1 MGGSRMARASVWRCR
16 AGFAFAVLAP
26 AIFLQACSTPARLG
40 PEPAGLTTKAVAINI
55 PNARFLPDEEPEK
68 MFEEGVLSFQREM
81 KARNVTDPA
90 KLPPA
95 DFLAVSGG
103 GEDGAFGAGLLI
115 AWTESSQ
122 RPEFKMVTGVS
133 TGALI
138 APFAFL
144 GPAYDE
150 KLKQVFTKTSEKSIF
165 TRRFITAAFFDD
177 ALSDTSPL
185 FALISRYVNEDMLND
200 LAREYHKGRP
210 LFIGTT
216 YLDARRPVIWNIG
229 AIAASGDPKAA
240 EVIRKILLASAAVP
254 MAFPPVMLDVMA
266 DGQRYQEMHVDGGA
280 FAQLFLYPPEVGRRM
295 TGARLDGV
303 DVKRERRAYI
313 IRNGRIG
320 IDWSTVERST
330 LDIGGRAIS
339 TMIHVSG
346 VNDLYRVYFITQR
359 DGVGYNLAYIED
371 DFNAPPHTEDFDPTY
386 MNALF
391 DYGYAKARHGYP
403 WKKVPPYIEGKPN

>member
-1 MGGSRMARASVWRCR
+1 MRRGSTARINGRARR
-16 AGFAFAVLAP
+16 AGFVCAAFLA
-26 AIFLQACSTPARLG
+26 ALSLQACSTPARLG
-40 PEPAGLTTKAVAINI
+40 PEPAALTTKAVAIDI
-55 PNARFLPDEEPEK
+55 PNARFFPDEQPKE
-68 MFEEGVLSFQREM
+68 MFEEGVRSFQREM
-81 KARNVTDPA
+81 KARNITDPA

-95 DFLAVSGG
+95 DYLAVSGG

-115 AWTESSQ
+115 AWTESGQ

-144 GPAYDE
+144 GPAYDD

-165 TRRFITAAFFDD
+165 TKRFFTAAFFDD

-185 FALISRYVNEDMLND
+185 FALISGYVNDDMMKD
-200 LAREYHKGRP
+200 LAREYQKGRL

-254 MAFPPVMLDVMA
+254 MAFPPVMFDVVA
-266 DGQRYQEMHVDGGA
+266 DGQHYQEMHVDGGA
-280 FAQLFLYPPEVGRRM
+280 FAQLFLYPPEVGRKM
-295 TGARLDGV
+295 TGAKLDGV

-320 IDWSTVERST
+320 INWSTVERSA
-330 LDIGGRAIS
+330 LDIGGRSIS

-346 VNDLYRVYFITQR
+346 VNDLYRVYFVTQR

-371 DFNAPPHTEDFDPTY
+371 DFKAPAHTEDFDPTY

-403 WKKVPPYIEGKPN
+403 WKKMPPYIEGKAN